1 MSNKNSSITVIQLT
15 RIGDIIQTIWAVKDI
30 KASNPDL
37 KLNFIARERFA
48 KGLMFLLEQS
58 FDNIHLIKED
68 ELVGEDLKEGLDNL
82 LLSIKEWNT
91 SVVVN
96 LSFSKT
102 SGFLTKLIDADFKL
116 GLCANQFGGMD
127 VNGSWSEYVYS
138 TVMRGP
144 LNPFSLVDIFRFILG
159 AKEKASIPERN
170 LEGNEIIVHPFA
182 SIERKMWSSSKWSE
196 IIFKILKKNESVTIS
211 VVGANSDKVRAEEI
225 LSNPLLDQYANRI
238 KVECGSL
245 SLNDLYVRLGKAF
258 LFCGH
263 DSMVG
268 HLASLAGTQTLTLS
282 LGSVRPIESSPYG
295 INNYVLSPKT
305 NCFPCFP
312 TDQCDSFKCHNDLS
326 YQLVSECLQ
335 QLIDSSSID
344 FNEVKQNISPM
355 HLSTADLFQSSF
367 STNGI
372 YQLDRLS
379 NENSSTQDFYKTF
392 YKIVWLFM
400 LEDIEQVS
408 GYPQINRN
416 LEESIMALR
425 PNLKQLFE
433 LAEFGKKYSK
443 FILEELSKDKPDIEY
458 IKSCGDKVAE
468 IDEMQVLVG
477 KASPILN
484 PIIDF
489 YNLKKSKMSGG
500 NLVELC
506 SSSYEIYQSIAS
518 YTDIFYELIEKTLN
532 ENKIKNRNT
541 SMKEVK
547 E

>member
-30 KASNPDL
+30 KATNPEL
-37 KLNFIARERFA
+37 KLNFIARDRFA
-48 KGLMFLLEQS
+48 NGLMFLLEKY
-58 FDNIHLIKED
+58 FDNIYLIKED
-68 ELVGEDLKEGLDNL
+68 EFQGQDLKEGLDNL
-82 LLSIKEWNT
+82 LLKVKGWET

-102 SGFLTKLIDADFKL
+102 SGFLTRLIDADFKL
-116 GLCANQFGGMD
+116 GLCANEIGGMD

-144 LNPFSLVDIFRFILG
+144 MNAFSLVDIFRFILG
-159 AKEKASIPERN
+159 SKEKASIPERN
-170 LEGNEIIVHPFA
+170 LGGNEVIVHPFA
-182 SIERKMWSSSKWSE
+182 SQERKMWSSSKWSE
-196 IIFKILKKNESVTIS
+196 IIFKILKKNESVTVSI
-211 VVGANSDKVRAEEI
+211 VGGKADSERAKQI
-225 LSNPLLDQYANRI
+225 LSNPLLDKYSSRI
-238 KVECGSL
+238 KIECGSL
-245 SLNDLYVRLGKAF
+245 SFEELYNRLGKAF

-305 NCFPCFP
+305 SCFPCFP
-312 TDQCDSFKCHNDLS
+312 TDSCDSYKCHNDLS

-335 QLIDSSSID
+335 QLIDTSSIN
-344 FNEVKQNISPM
+344 FSEIKQNISPM

-367 STNGI
+367 SSNGI
-372 YQLDRLS
+372 FQLDRLT
-379 NENSSTQDFYKTF
+379 NENQSTQEFYKVF

-400 LEDIEQVS
+400 LEDIEQVA
-408 GYPQINRN
+408 GYPALNKN
-416 LEESIMALR
+416 LEESINSVK
-425 PNLKQLFE
+425 PNIRQLFE

-458 IKSCGDKVAE
+458 IKSCGDKIAE

-477 KASPILN
+477 KACPILN

-518 YTDIFYELIEKTLN
+518 FTDIFHELIEKTLN
-532 ENKIKNRNT
+532 ENKIKIRTT
-541 SMKEVK
+541 SMKEAK

>member
-30 KASNPDL
+30 KSSNPDIT
-37 KLNFIARERFA
+37 LNFIARDRFA
-48 KGLMFLLEQS
+48 NGLMFLLEKY
-58 FDNIHLIKED
+58 FDNIYLIKED
-68 ELVGEDLKEGLDNL
+68 EFQGEDLKEGLDNL
-82 LLSIKEWNT
+82 LLKVKAWDT

-102 SGFLTKLIDADFKL
+102 SGFLTRLIEADFKL
-116 GLCANQFGGMD
+116 GLCANELGAMD

-170 LEGNEIIVHPFA
+170 LGGNEIVVHPFA
-182 SIERKMWSSSKWSE
+182 SLDRKMWSSSKWSE
-196 IIFKILKKNESVTIS
+196 ILFKVLKKNDSVTVS
-211 VVGANSDKVRAEEI
+211 VVGGKSDSKRAEQI
-225 LSNPLLDQYANRI
+225 LSNPLLSQYSSRI
-238 KVECGSL
+238 KVECGTL
-245 SLNDLYVRLGKAF
+245 TFEELFQKLNKAF

-295 INNYVLSPKT
+295 LNNYILSPKT

-312 TDQCDSFKCHNDLS
+312 TDKCDSFKCHNDLS
-326 YQLVSECLQ
+326 YQLVGECLQ
-335 QLIDSSSID
+335 QLIDTSTVD

-367 STNGI
+367 SSNGI
-372 YQLDRLS
+372 YQLDS
-379 NENSSTQDFYKTF
+379 VSTENPSTQDFYKVF

-408 GYPQINRN
+408 GYPDLNKGLIDSINN
-416 LEESIMALR
+416 VS
-425 PNLKQLFE
+425 PNLRQLFE

-443 FILEELSKDKPDIEY
+443 FILEEVSKDKPDIEY
-458 IKSCGDKVAE
+458 IKSCGDKIAE
-468 IDEMQVLVG
+468 IDEMQALVG
-477 KASPILN
+477 KACPILN

-489 YNLKKSKMSGG
+489 YNLKKSKMTGG

-506 SSSYEIYQSIAS
+506 SSSYEVYQSIAS
-518 YTDIFYELIEKTLN
+518 YTDIFYELIDKTLN

-541 SMKEVK
+541 SMKEAK